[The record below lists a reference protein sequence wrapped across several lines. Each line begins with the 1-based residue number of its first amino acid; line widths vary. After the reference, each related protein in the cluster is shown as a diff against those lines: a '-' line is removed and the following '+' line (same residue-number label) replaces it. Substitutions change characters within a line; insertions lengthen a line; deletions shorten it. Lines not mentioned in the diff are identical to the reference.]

1 MHTYV
6 CIIHTYIMSHTHAPA
21 HTHTHTH
28 THTQC
33 MHLHVH
39 THALS
44 LNISGVSRQV
54 VLNEKEERLA
64 ICVSILTHTHTRAC
78 SCIKQGAALEQG
90 GGAKQRGISRAHET
104 ATQRSHAQPVGVV
117 HGCCRFRPAFH
128 DLDPQTDPVSGDQP
142 PSTLRIMGHVTP
154 HTVQRSECFVSQTP
168 HPETRKTIVKMN
180 RE

>member
-1 MHTYV
+1 MY
-6 CIIHTYIMSHTHAPA
+6 HTYIHNVTHTRTS
-21 HTHTHTH
+21 THTHTH

-39 THALS
+39 TRALS

-104 ATQRSHAQPVGVV
+104 ATQRSHAPPVGVG

-128 DLDPQTDPVSGDQP
+128 DLDPQTDPVSGNQSP
-142 PSTLRIMGHVTP
+142 PPYASWVTSRL
-154 HTVQRSECFVSQTP
+154 TRSKGVSASCP
-168 HPETRKTIVKMN
+168 RHHAPKPGKLS
-180 RE
+180 